1 MMTLP
6 ERRRAVVR
14 VFRAVPEETIL
25 EYGRMG
31 ERIAETEGLGDHNR
45 ADRCTHDRDAVVSF
59 FPIVEQA
66 FGKDA
71 NKRVFHFQ
79 MMTDSETVVKIG
91 QQSLFIGTTN

>member
-1 MMTLP
+1 M
-6 ERRRAVVR
+6 
-14 VFRAVPEETIL
+14 VPEETIL
-25 EYGRMG
+25 EYGWMG
-31 ERIAETEGLGDHNR
+31 EQITETEGLGDHNR
-45 ADRCTHDRDAVVSF
+45 ADRCTHDRDTVVSF

-79 MMTDSETVVKIG
+79 TMTDSETVVRIG

>member
-1 MMTLP
+1 
-6 ERRRAVVR
+6 
-14 VFRAVPEETIL
+14 
-25 EYGRMG
+25 MG
-31 ERIAETEGLGDHNR
+31 QRITETEGLGDHNR
-45 ADRCTHDRDAVVSF
+45 ADRCTYDRDAVVSF

-91 QQSLFIGTTN
+91 HPSLFTATTN